1 MNFHKNVW
9 WTGLV
14 LTVAQAGADGRRV
27 SAQLSES
34 EEYQDTESES
44 LYAGQCTLDTES
56 ESLYAL
62 KSEVSVSSTSFSSC
76 AYGKTGPKW
85 ILALGTSLLDFHPTY
100 NFFQFACSLEIR
112 PVTGRLLRII

>member
-1 MNFHKNVW
+1 MDRAC
-9 WTGLV
+9 LDC
-14 LTVAQAGADGRRV
+14 VAKAGADRRRI

-62 KSEVSVSSTSFSSC
+62 KSEVSVSSTSLSSC
-76 AYGKTGPKW
+76 AYGTTGPK
-85 ILALGTSLLDFHPTY
+85 
-100 NFFQFACSLEIR
+100 
-112 PVTGRLLRII
+112 